1 MCFLLVRPQ
10 TKAQRRA
17 DVGVDPGRERN
28 QAIMAEQCLSHGGN
42 GSLDFG
48 VKVWDHAPQKRWT
61 PFIHFAF
68 V

>member
-1 MCFLLVRPQ
+1 MRFLLVQPQ
-10 TKAQRRA
+10 TKAQRRT
-17 DVGVDPGRERN
+17 DVGVDPGRERT
-28 QAIMAEQCLSHGGN
+28 QAIIAEQCLSQGS

-48 VKVWDHAPQKRWT
+48 VKVWDHAPQNREK